1 MLRYLLRRDG
11 PEDLRD
17 LGLANVDEHV
27 SVREPLHRALERRLR
42 RRMCRAVRSETLAT
56 KVVLEDLAIG
66 NRDDAIVVEAEPA
79 TLGGGLDVDKV
90 VAAVDV
96 ARVDEDAVELVVVAL
111 RAVGRVG
118 EVLTQVNLEGVL
130 VAVVDL

>member
-1 MLRYLLRRDG
+1 
-11 PEDLRD
+11 
-17 LGLANVDEHV
+17 
-27 SVREPLHRALERRLR
+27 
-42 RRMCRAVRSETLAT
+42 MCRAVRSETLAT